1 MIRIILADDHRIF
14 IDGLSGLLERNPQY
28 RVVGRATDGL
38 EAVALAERLKPDVAI
53 LDITMPGLNGIEA
66 ARKILEALPGTRIL
80 ALSMHA
86 NGAFIAEALKCG
98 VLGYLLKDSA
108 FEELDAAIRSVSQGH
123 AYLSSS
129 ISDIVVQDYIR
140 HLERHDASV
149 FSVLSPREREVLQ
162 MLSEGLVTKQI
173 SARLGVSVK
182 TVETYR
188 KNIMDKL
195 NIHSIAELTKYA
207 IREGIT
213 SL

>member
-1 MIRIILADDHRIF
+1 MIRIIIADDHRIF
-14 IDGLSGLLERNPQY
+14 VDGLSGLLERNPGY
-28 RVVGRATDGL
+28 CVVGRATDGL

-173 SARLGVSVK
+173 SVRLRVSVK

>member
-1 MIRIILADDHRIF
+1 LITILLADDHRLF
-14 IDGLSGLLERNPQY
+14 LEGLSGLLERKLRY
-28 RVVGRATDGL
+28 RVVGKATNGL
-38 EAVALAERLKPDVAI
+38 EAVALAEKLKPDLVI

-66 ARKILEALPGTRIL
+66 ARRILGSQPSTRIL

-98 VLGYLLKDSA
+98 LQGYLLKDSA
-108 FEELDAAIRSVSQGH
+108 FEELEAAIQSILQGH

-129 ISDIVVQDYIR
+129 ISDIVVKDYIR
-140 HLERHDASV
+140 HLERHDSSA
-149 FSVLSPREREVLQ
+149 FSVLSAREREVLQ
-162 MLSEGLVTKQI
+162 LLSEGLVTKQI
-173 SARLGVSVK
+173 SARLRVSVK

-207 IREGIT
+207 VREGIT

>member
-14 IDGLSGLLERNPQY
+14 VDGLSGLLERNPQY

>member
-14 IDGLSGLLERNPQY
+14 VDGLSGLLERNPQY
-28 RVVGRATDGL
+28 HVVGRATDGL